1 MGDSSE
7 IGLYEV
13 CWCGSLLGLGMGMML
28 AVFQMD
34 GIVLVLMERLKVCVR
49 SLVALGPRCC
59 RCLMLIRS
67 GPHEL
72 FVLLVLIASCVCSVV
87 MVMVG
92 CSSFRICLSVFR
104 FDLSVVWGLGEVK
117 CLLKAF
123 AMSVSV
129 CSGFLKLIVMF
140 SCRFGRLF
148 ERD

>member
-1 MGDSSE
+1 
-7 IGLYEV
+7 
-13 CWCGSLLGLGMGMML
+13 
-28 AVFQMD
+28 
-34 GIVLVLMERLKVCVR
+34 
-49 SLVALGPRCC
+49 
-59 RCLMLIRS
+59 MLIRS

-92 CSSFRICLSVFR
+92 CFRFRICLSVFR
-104 FDLSVVWGLGEVK
+104 FVFSVVWGLGEVK

-129 CSGFLKLIVMF
+129 CSVLLKLIVMF